1 MARIR
6 FALRSLAKA
15 PLLSL
20 IVILS
25 LGLGIGVNTAIFS
38 LLHEVVLS
46 ALPIP
51 HPEQIVLI
59 TSPGDL
65 KHGRSSSSDSGDMD
79 YIFNWRTFRELEKHT
94 ETATVAAFCDFYSN
108 IAFSGQTIRGDMMLV
123 SGAYFSVL
131 GVHPFTGRL
140 IDAKDDIPGGGNAI
154 AVLGYRYW
162 QDKLGADPSVLNQTI
177 KVNGQP
183 FTVAGIAPPN
193 FTGTTVGTDPSVYL
207 PISFKPHLTVDWNGT
222 DKLADYWIYLL
233 ARLKP
238 GITIPQAEAALN
250 GPYRGIVEEMAATI
264 GGTSDGKIE
273 KTPRFLAQKLS
284 LKDGRQGNSG
294 FRDDYRSALKILLAA
309 TGLVLLIA
317 MANAANLLLARSV
330 ERRKELAIRAA
341 IGASRWELM
350 AQFLTEALLLAVT
363 GGVAGIAIA
372 LVTLKLLLTTS
383 SGADSLNGASLNWT
397 VLWFSL
403 GLSIATGIFFGLYPA
418 WDAARTTLSLTLN
431 DESGKASSSR
441 GSARLRTSLVC
452 AQLTIAIVLL
462 VPTGLF
468 LKSLVNLLHV
478 DLGIRTSNVIGFRIT
493 PLWNG
498 YTPVQS
504 KAIFERAETAL
515 AAIPGVRSA
524 VGSSVP
530 LIGSS
535 NWGTSFAVE
544 GLAPGANRPNTKF
557 DEVGPGFFAKTGIPL
572 IAGRDIK
579 ETDTATA
586 PKVVVVNETWV
597 KQIFNG
603 VNPIGHRIGF
613 GKDGDLDT
621 EIVGIV
627 KDSHYSSVR
636 QEPPPVFYRPW
647 RQDAKLGTI
656 SLYVRSELP
665 PQQII
670 PQIRAVMRSI
680 DGDVPL
686 EDMRTLEEQ
695 VHYNIRSDELI
706 MRLAAAFAALATTLA
721 MLGLYGVMANG
732 VARRTREI
740 GIRMALGAAP
750 GRIRGMVMRQL
761 IWILGIGLGLGIPLA
776 LAATRVIESRLFGV
790 NGKDLTI
797 LISATLLLSLT
808 AAAAAYWPARRASRV
823 DPMTALRCE

>member
-6 FALRSLAKA
+6 FALRSLAKS

-20 IVILS
+20 VVILS

-38 LLHEVVLS
+38 LLQEVVLS
-46 ALPIP
+46 SLPIP

-59 TSPGDL
+59 TSPGNL
-65 KHGRSSSSDSGDMD
+65 KHGLTQNGDSGGMD
-79 YIFNWRTFRELEKHT
+79 YVFNWRTFRELEKHT
-94 ETATVAAFCDFYSN
+94 ETATVAGFCDFYSN
-108 IAFSGQTIRGDMMLV
+108 IVFSGQTIRGDMMLV

-131 GVHPFTGRL
+131 GTQPFTGRL

-162 QDKLGADPSVLNQTI
+162 RDKLGADPHVLNQTV

-183 FTVAGIAPPN
+183 FTIAGIAPPD
-193 FTGTTVGTDPSVYL
+193 FIGTTVGTDPSVYL
-207 PISFKPHLTVDWNGT
+207 PMSFKPHLTVDWNGT
-222 DKLADYWIYLL
+222 DRLDDYWIYLL

-238 GITIPQAEAALN
+238 GVTMPQAEAALN
-250 GPYRGIVEEMAATI
+250 GPYSGIVEEMAANI
-264 GGTSDGKIE
+264 KGKIE
-273 KTPRFLAQKLS
+273 KTPRFRQQKLS
-284 LKDGRQGNSG
+284 LKAGRQGNSG
-294 FRDDYRSALKILLAA
+294 FRDDYRSALNVLLMA

-350 AQFLTEALLLAVT
+350 AQFLTEALLLAVI
-363 GGVAGIAIA
+363 GGLAGIAIA
-372 LVTLKLLLTTS
+372 FFTLKLLLTS
-383 SGADSLNGASLNWT
+383 STAAESLNGASLNYT
-397 VLWFSL
+397 ILWFSL
-403 GLSIATGIFFGLYPA
+403 ALSLATGVLFGLYPA
-418 WDAARTTLSLTLN
+418 FDAARTTLSTTLN

-441 GSARLRTSLVC
+441 GSARLRTALVC

-493 PLWNG
+493 PQWNG
-498 YTPVQS
+498 YTPAQS
-504 KAIFERAETAL
+504 KAIFDRAEAEL
-515 AAIPGVRSA
+515 AAIPGVLSA
-524 VGSSVP
+524 VGSAVP

-535 NWGTSFAVE
+535 NWGTSFVVE
-544 GLAPGANRPNTKF
+544 GQAPGAQGPNTKY
-557 DEVGPGFFAKTGIPL
+557 DEVGPEFFAKAGIPL

-579 ETDTATA
+579 ETDTAAA
-586 PKVVVVNETWV
+586 PKVVVVNETFV

-603 VNPIGHRIGF
+603 ANPIGHHIGF
-613 GKDGDLDT
+613 GKDGALDT

-636 QEPPPVFYRPW
+636 QPPPPVFYRPW
-647 RQDAKLGTI
+647 RQDDKLGTI

-670 PQIRAVMRSI
+670 PQIRSVMRSI

-686 EDMRTLEEQ
+686 EDLRTLEEQ
-695 VHYNIRSDELI
+695 VHYNIRSDELM
-706 MRLAAAFAALATTLA
+706 MRLAAAFAILATTLS

-732 VARRTREI
+732 VARRRREI

-750 GRIRGMVMRQL
+750 ARIRAMVMREL
-761 IWILGIGLGLGIPLA
+761 IWILGIGLAIGIPIA

-790 NGKDLTI
+790 RAKDLTI
-797 LISATLLLSLT
+797 LLSATLLLSLT
-808 AAAAAYWPARRASRV
+808 AAAAAYWPARRASKV
-823 DPMTALRCE
+823 DPLNALRSD